1 MKPIVKVPAV
11 NGLIAG
17 VLGAILNILLFYFGK
32 HPLLIPPYFDYRIIL
47 MGIFIF
53 FTLKEFRDNY
63 QDGILYF
70 WQGLIGSFL
79 FTTAFGLTAALII
92 YVFALMEPKFLEEY
106 IRLFTEFLKAWPP
119 EEIERLGKN
128 AYERNLEQL
137 PATNAFDLALQYFLQ
152 SYAIGFFISII
163 LSVILRRQPKL

>member
-1 MKPIVKVPAV
+1 MKPIVKVPAI

-32 HPLLIPPYFDYRIIL
+32 HPLLIPPYFDYRIFL

-53 FTLKEFRDNY
+53 FTLKEFRDSY

-79 FTTAFGLTAALII
+79 FTTAFALTAASII
-92 YVFALMEPKFLEEY
+92 YVFALIEPEFLKEY
-106 IRLFTEFLKAWPP
+106 IRLFTQFLKAWPP
-119 EEIERLGKN
+119 EEIERLGKD
-128 AYERNLEQL
+128 AYQRNLDQL
-137 PATNAFDLALQYFLQ
+137 PATNAFDLALQYFVQ
-152 SYAIGFFISII
+152 SYAIGFFVSII
-163 LSVILRRQPKL
+163 LSVILRRQSKP

>member
-17 VLGAILNILLFYFGK
+17 ALGAILNIILFYIGK
-32 HPLLIPPYFDYRIIL
+32 HPLLVPPYFDYRIIL

-53 FTLKEFRDNY
+53 FTLREFRDNY
-63 QDGILYF
+63 QEGILYF
-70 WQGLIGSFL
+70 WQALICSVL

-92 YVFALMEPKFLEEY
+92 YVFGVAEPDFVQEY
-106 IRLFTEFLKAWPP
+106 IRLFSEFLKAWPP
-119 EEIERLGKN
+119 EEIERLGKD
-128 AYERNLEQL
+128 AYQRNLEQL
-137 PATNAFDLALQYFLQ
+137 PATNAFDLALQYFVQ

-163 LSVILRRQPKL
+163 LSVILRREPKT